1 METIIQKEYDPIKQ
15 DTVININSP
24 LNEVKGKSFTFGNK
38 EGDKE
43 EEPMQQT
50 SSSMMRDPNELL
62 YT

>member
-43 EEPMQQT
+43 EEPM
-50 SSSMMRDPNELL
+50 
-62 YT
+62 